1 MENDLILV
9 SNSDDRPYS
18 CDQCNRRFKELST
31 LHIII
36 KGFTQVFECGLSH
49 DSEMFSNGILFLS
62 IAEKPYSCDIC
73 GLNSSSN
80 FYSFK
85 FE

>member
-1 MENDLILV
+1 MENDLN
-9 SNSDDRPYS
+9 NSDDRPYS

-49 DSEMFSNGILFLS
+49 DNEMFFNIILFLS